1 MAVALCSGDEQMIPT
16 LTHSQDTHTV
26 LQHLQGQLQQ
36 LRADLEQDMEHEQT
50 QATRAQI
57 RLLDKL
63 ITDFTPAD

>member
-1 MAVALCSGDEQMIPT
+1 M

-26 LQHLQGQLQQ
+26 LQHLQGQLHQ
-36 LRADLEQDMEHEQT
+36 LRADLERDMEHEQT

>member
-1 MAVALCSGDEQMIPT
+1 M
-16 LTHSQDTHTV
+16 LTRSQDTNAV
-26 LQHLQGQLQQ
+26 LLHLQGQLKQ

-63 ITDFTPAD
+63 INDFTPAG

>member
-1 MAVALCSGDEQMIPT
+1 M

-26 LQHLQGQLQQ
+26 LQHLKNEIEQ
-36 LRADLEQDMEHEQT
+36 LRSDLEQDMEHEQT

-63 ITDFTPAD
+63 IKDFTPAG

>member
-1 MAVALCSGDEQMIPT
+1 M
-16 LTHSQDTHTV
+16 LTRSQDTNAV
-26 LQHLQGQLQQ
+26 LLHLQEQIKQ

-63 ITDFTPAD
+63 ISDFTPAG

>member
-1 MAVALCSGDEQMIPT
+1 M
-16 LTHSQDTHTV
+16 LTHSRDTHAV

-63 ITDFTPAD
+63 ITDFTPAG